1 MRFPERCLSP
11 FRRTIGPRPDY
22 SRDDTCLP
30 PILLSATPVTS
41 KTIMMNPRI
50 ARAQMLLSQ
59 RRADQAEKELG
70 QALAEDPNHPLAHA
84 LMALCLAESEQWDRA
99 TEHAQQA
106 IAAAPDIA
114 FSHYCMAIVCVRRH
128 QFKEAAEAIRAA
140 IDLEPLNADYHE
152 LLGKIHASQH
162 EWSEALACAKEAL
175 ACNAEHV
182 DARNLK
188 TLALRNLGQGEAA
201 EAEMLET
208 LAEDPDNAWTHANLG
223 WRYLEQN
230 DTKKAMHH
238 FREALRIDPELEWA
252 RIGVVETLKSRNVAY
267 RLFLKYFLLMGRL
280 TQSGQWKVV
289 LGLWLLFVVLNQ
301 VAEKVPALAPW
312 VTPLLIAYLLFVLGT
327 WLAGPLADLALRLHP
342 FGKLAL
348 SRRERRASNWIGGC
362 LLGAIVS
369 GVVGIA
375 LGSQGFAYLTGFFLL
390 MLLPLGATVK
400 APWPQPQKAML
411 IYTAVV
417 ALLGVGFVLG
427 GFLAGKQAPV
437 AIVRAIEFGHAY
449 FPLAAVLSLIAGNVL
464 MSMGWTK

>member
-1 MRFPERCLSP
+1 
-11 FRRTIGPRPDY
+11 
-22 SRDDTCLP
+22 
-30 PILLSATPVTS
+30 
-41 KTIMMNPRI
+41 MMNPRI

-70 QALAEDPNHPLAHA
+70 QALADEPNHPLAHA

-99 TEHAQQA
+99 THHAQQA

-114 FSHYCMAIVCVRRH
+114 FPHYSMAIVCARRH

-152 LLGKIHASQH
+152 LLGKIHASQN

-188 TLALRNLGQGEAA
+188 TLALRNLGQGDAA

-238 FREALRIDPELEWA
+238 FREALRIEPELEWA
-252 RIGVVETLKSRNVAY
+252 RIGVVETLKSRNVVY

-289 LGLWLLFVVLNQ
+289 LGLWLLYIILGR
-301 VAEKVPALAPW
+301 VAENVPALAPW
-312 VTPLLIAYLLFVLGT
+312 VTPLLIAYVLFVLGT

-348 SRRERRASNWIGGC
+348 SRKERTASNWIGGC
-362 LLGAIVS
+362 LLGAIGS
-369 GVVGIA
+369 GITA
-375 LGSQGFAYLTGFFLL
+375 FAMQSTGFLYLTGFFLL

-417 ALLGVGFVLG
+417 TLLGVGFVAA
-427 GFLAGKQAPV
+427 GFLTGQELPLV
-437 AIVRAIEFGHAY
+437 VVRPIQIGHDF
-449 FPLAAVLSLIAGNVL
+449 FPLAAILSLIAGNVL
-464 MSMGWTK
+464 MSMGWAK